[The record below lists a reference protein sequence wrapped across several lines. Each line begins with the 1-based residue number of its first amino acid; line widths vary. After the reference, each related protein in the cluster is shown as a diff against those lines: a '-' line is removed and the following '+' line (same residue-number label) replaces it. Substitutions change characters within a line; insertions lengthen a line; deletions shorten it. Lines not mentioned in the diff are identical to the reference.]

1 MPENDYMTSLN
12 NKHDKIVN
20 SLHELQ
26 AVEEYLF
33 QKIQDAAASND
44 ENNDKNDLTNYID
57 SLITHRQSV
66 LSELGNLY
74 NKAND
79 SIDANTNLMSSQGTM
94 ASQLRK
100 EIEQSKI
107 KEKALIAEKNNK
119 QRLAQIGEYEYSKNS
134 EHRSILKTLVYSSF
148 CILIVIFLN
157 SKNVFP
163 SFLTKIVVTIIV
175 FVTVYILIGRV
186 YWNFNRNNIDYSK
199 FNFPKKE
206 EETEDPEEYVNDL
219 TFGKLLGIE
228 CKESE
233 ENSLNMEDLKP
244 IEGFSSLNKDSC
256 KCSKDVFPI
265 NNLKN
270 KYFKNTTLK
279 YSTVN

>member
-1 MPENDYMTSLN
+1 MPENDYITSLN
-12 NKHDKIVN
+12 TKHDRIVN
-20 SLHELQ
+20 NLHELQ

-33 QKIQDAAASND
+33 QKIQDASASND
-44 ENNDKNDLTNYID
+44 ENSDKDDLSNYIN
-57 SLITHRQSV
+57 SLITQRQHV
-66 LSELGNLY
+66 LSDLGNLY

-79 SIDANTNLMSSQGTM
+79 NIDANTNLMSSQGTM

-100 EIEQSKI
+100 EIEQAKI
-107 KEKALIAEKNNK
+107 KEKSLIAEKNNK

-134 EHRSILKTLVYSSF
+134 EHRSVLKTLVYSSF
-148 CILIVIFLN
+148 FILIIIFLN
-157 SKNVFP
+157 SKDIFP
-163 SFLTKIVVTIIV
+163 NFLTKIIVTIII
-175 FVTVYILIGRV
+175 FITVYILISRV

-206 EETEDPEEYVNDL
+206 KETEDPEEYVNDL

-228 CKESE
+228 CKQSE
-233 ENSLNMEDLKP
+233 EDSINLEDLKP
-244 IEGFSSLNKDSC
+244 LEGFSLLNVDSC
-256 KCSKDVFPI
+256 KCSKNVFPI

-270 KYFKNTTLK
+270 QNFKNTTLK

>member
-1 MPENDYMTSLN
+1 M
-12 NKHDKIVN
+12 
-20 SLHELQ
+20 
-26 AVEEYLF
+26 
-33 QKIQDAAASND
+33 
-44 ENNDKNDLTNYID
+44 
-57 SLITHRQSV
+57 
-66 LSELGNLY
+66 
-74 NKAND
+74 
-79 SIDANTNLMSSQGTM
+79 
-94 ASQLRK
+94 LR
-100 EIEQSKI
+100 
-107 KEKALIAEKNNK
+107 
-119 QRLAQIGEYEYSKNS
+119 
-134 EHRSILKTLVYSSF
+134 
-148 CILIVIFLN
+148 
-157 SKNVFP
+157 
-163 SFLTKIVVTIIV
+163 
-175 FVTVYILIGRV
+175 
-186 YWNFNRNNIDYSK
+186 NIYYSK
-199 FNFPKKE
+199 FNFSKKE

>member
-1 MPENDYMTSLN
+1 M
-12 NKHDKIVN
+12 
-20 SLHELQ
+20 
-26 AVEEYLF
+26 
-33 QKIQDAAASND
+33 
-44 ENNDKNDLTNYID
+44 
-57 SLITHRQSV
+57 
-66 LSELGNLY
+66 GNLY

-79 SIDANTNLMSSQGTM
+79 NIDANKNLMSSQGTM
-94 ASQLRK
+94 AAQLKK
-100 EIEQSKI
+100 EIEQAKI

-134 EHRSILKTLVYSSF
+134 EHRSILKILVYSSF

-157 SKNVFP
+157 SKDVFP
-163 SFLTKIVVTIIV
+163 TFLTKIVVTIIV
-175 FVTVYILIGRV
+175 FVAIYILIGRV

-206 EETEDPEEYVNDL
+206 EETEDPEDYENDL

-233 ENSLNMEDLKP
+233 EDSINMEDIKP
-244 IEGFSSLNKDSC
+244 IEGFSSLNKSSC